1 LFGTL
6 ILAGTAGAA
15 WRDARAAGV
24 EHPDVGT
31 IAIGRAGAYAADP
44 VDGFAMEYNPAGFA
58 SQKGLRLTFD
68 SNFAWQGLTFA
79 SSAPSATPVAS
90 VSNSA
95 GPFWEPGGAVSY
107 GLGAIGPLS
116 ALTVAFGVTGPSAI
130 GKENY
135 PASGAQRYSL
145 INADYFIAYYST
157 AVAAAF
163 RDWLAAGL
171 TFQLVKGSA
180 KFSQAVWSGS
190 GPALDIN
197 DQSSD
202 AIAHVDVSSGFIPTV
217 VAGVTVHPLP
227 WMAIGLSYRPH
238 FTFDA
243 TGTLTTDLPPS
254 AMAIGAH
261 QNGNAASFSLN
272 LADVVRFGFQVLPH
286 ERTLV
291 EADVVWEHWT
301 PLDRIVIHPE
311 GITVSSDN
319 LGTSK
324 PLPDIVFPKNFGD
337 AVSIRLGGEYA
348 LLPGQLTV
356 RGGYLFETSAIP
368 IESTNV
374 DFGNWVR
381 HMLAV
386 GASYSIPRSP
396 VAVDVAYAHHFLP
409 SRTVTNST
417 AQQIVTPCLFPGC
430 VDPQPLT
437 VGNGTYNASLDVI
450 SLSVRLALDLGWP
463 RP

>member
-1 LFGTL
+1 LIGTL
-6 ILAGTAGAA
+6 LLAGLTGAA
-15 WRDARAAGV
+15 QRDARAAGV

-31 IAIGRAGAYAADP
+31 VAVGRAGAYAADP
-44 VDGFAMEYNPAGFA
+44 IDGFAMQYNPAGFA
-58 SQKGLRLTFD
+58 SQKGLRVTFD
-68 SNFAWQGLTFA
+68 SSFAWQGLTFA

-116 ALTVAFGVTGPSAI
+116 GLTFAFGATGPSAI
-130 GKENY
+130 GKLNY
-135 PASGAQRYSL
+135 PANGAQRYAL
-145 INADYFIAYYST
+145 INSDFFIVYYSA
-157 AVAAAF
+157 AVAASF

-171 TFQLVKGSA
+171 TLQLVKGTA
-180 KFSQAVWSGS
+180 KFSQAVWSGTFVDD
-190 GPALDIN
+190 DIN
-197 DQSSD
+197 NQSFDST
-202 AIAHVDVSSGFIPTV
+202 AHVDVSSGFIPTV
-217 VAGVTVHPLP
+217 VAGITVRPTP
-227 WMAIGLSYRPH
+227 RVAIGISYRPH

-243 TGTLTTDLPPS
+243 SGTLDTDPPPGQTI
-254 AMAIGAH
+254 AQQVPKPGPAT
-261 QNGNAASFSLN
+261 FSLN
-272 LADVVRFGFQVLPH
+272 LADVVRLGVQVLP
-286 ERTLV
+286 RNRVLV

-301 PLDRIVIHPE
+301 PLQSIVVHPE
-311 GITVSSDN
+311 GIN
-319 LGTSK
+319 LVGPITK
-324 PLPDIVFPKNFGD
+324 PLPDIVFPKNFGN

-348 LLPGQLTV
+348 LLPGQLTL

-381 HMLAV
+381 HMLAI
-386 GASYSIPRSP
+386 GASYKIPRSP
-396 VAVDVAYAHHFLP
+396 VTVDLAYAHHFIP

-417 AQQIVTPCLFPGC
+417 AQQIVAPCVLVQGC
-430 VDPQPLT
+430 QEPAGII
-437 VGNGTYNASLDVI
+437 VGNGTYDASLDVI